1 MRNQLE
7 PTLTAMMSPRK
18 RMDMEDSGPTKKMA
32 KGGAAGG
39 VKKMMAVGGCVRGDG
54 IAMKGK
60 TKGRMV

>member
-1 MRNQLE
+1 
-7 PTLTAMMSPRK
+7 MMSPRK
-18 RMDMEDSGPTKKMA
+18 RMDMEESGPTKRMA

>member
-1 MRNQLE
+1 MKTQLE

-18 RMDMEDSGPTKKMA
+18 RMDMEDSGPTKRMA
-32 KGGAAGG
+32 KGGSAGG

-60 TKGRMV
+60 TKGRVV